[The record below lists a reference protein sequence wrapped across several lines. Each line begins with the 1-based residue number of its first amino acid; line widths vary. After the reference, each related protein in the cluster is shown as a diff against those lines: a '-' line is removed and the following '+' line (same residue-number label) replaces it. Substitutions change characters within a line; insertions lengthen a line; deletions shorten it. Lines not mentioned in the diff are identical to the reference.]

1 MKALLINNTWED
13 THMFKLVVTDMD
25 GTFLNAQGT
34 FNKAHFQ
41 ALLAPMKARGIRF
54 AFCTG
59 KQVERVEAVV
69 GDLSQ
74 DLFIIGDSATRI
86 QLNGE
91 NIYTKTLDSAVGQ
104 QLINKIKKIDPELTI
119 IVCTPETAYVENSV
133 RDQDKSMV
141 FGSYEQVTFVDD
153 LANLTAPI
161 LKITIYDHKAQC
173 FNHVNDLAE
182 FQDDLY
188 IVAAEESW
196 IDITDKAVDKGTTI
210 QFLQSLLNI
219 PADETIV
226 FGDGYNDMPL
236 FENAAYKVA
245 MDNAY
250 PELKE
255 KANLIALNH
264 NQDGVVTTL
273 NVLLKL
279 AR

>member
-1 MKALLINNTWED
+1 
-13 THMFKLVVTDMD
+13 
-25 GTFLNAQGT
+25 
-34 FNKAHFQ
+34 
-41 ALLAPMKARGIRF
+41 
-54 AFCTG
+54 
-59 KQVERVEAVV
+59 
-69 GDLSQ
+69 
-74 DLFIIGDSATRI
+74 
-86 QLNGE
+86 
-91 NIYTKTLDSAVGQ
+91 
-104 QLINKIKKIDPELTI
+104 
-119 IVCTPETAYVENSV
+119 
-133 RDQDKSMV
+133 MV

-153 LANLTAPI
+153 LANLTVPI

-219 PADETIV
+219 PAEETIV